1 VEIDIPGRGLNVVG
15 IDGRREDPETVD
27 AILLERLSSWKPP
40 KTKYSGVLGLYTA
53 LATSAMDGA
62 YMDYSRH

>member
-1 VEIDIPGRGLNVVG
+1 LNVVG
-15 IDGRREDPETVD
+15 INGRREDPEAVD
-27 AILLERLSSWKPP
+27 AALLDRLTSWKPP
-40 KTKYSGVLGLYTA
+40 KQRYSGVLGLYTA